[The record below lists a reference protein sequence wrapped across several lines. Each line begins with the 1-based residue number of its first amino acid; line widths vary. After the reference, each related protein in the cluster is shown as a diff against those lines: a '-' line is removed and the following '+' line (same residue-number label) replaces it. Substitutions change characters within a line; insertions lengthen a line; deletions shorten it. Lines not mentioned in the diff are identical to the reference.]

1 MEVPTSPDGYVRSPR
16 RAPTPLCTSRL
27 VDIQQQVDGG
37 LDGRVLSMQSA
48 YPLPMLDT

>member
-1 MEVPTSPDGYVRSPR
+1 MEVPTSPGGYVRSPR
-16 RAPTPLCTSRL
+16 RAPTPLWSTSRP
-27 VDIQQQVDGG
+27 VDIQQVDGG